1 MTHDH
6 VTATG
11 RHRRRLAVV
20 LALTLAI
27 AALQVVGGL
36 VSGSLALLADAGHMV
51 TDAAGVAIALGA
63 ATVATRPP
71 TPRRTFGL
79 LRAEV
84 LAALTNGLLL
94 VVLAVWVVVE
104 AVRRWA
110 APPEVTGGVML
121 AVAVVGLAANLVSLR
136 LLHGGRHESLN
147 VRGAY
152 LEVLGDLLGSVAVVV
167 SGVVVATTGWVRADA
182 VASVAGLCH
191 ITRFEGQAAME
202 TEFVIGD
209 LETDASYP
217 FSVEDGAACRAGH
230 GGAPPPALDG
240 LVVDWAPM
248 MQAVVE
254 DIETGVP
261 PAMVSVRF
269 HNTLA
274 EIIVTVA
281 GRMGEARVALTG
293 GCFQNKYLLERS
305 VHRLEE
311 SGFKPYWHQRIPP
324 NDGCIAPG
332 QVVAVS
338 RLLS

>member
-84 LAALTNGLLL
+84 LAALANGLLL

-182 VASVAGLCH
+182 VAYVA
-191 ITRFEGQAAME
+191 
-202 TEFVIGD
+202 IGALILPRAWSLLRTVLDVLLEATPAHLD
-209 LETDASYP
+209 LEAVRRHIGETPGVLDVHDLHAWTITSGVSALSAHVVVADDALACGP
-217 FSVEDGAACRAGH
+217 DGAVLDELSACLADHFAIEHCTFQLEPAGH
-230 GGAPPPALDG
+230 TAHEGPHHD
-240 LVVDWAPM
+240 
-248 MQAVVE
+248 
-254 DIETGVP
+254 
-261 PAMVSVRF
+261 
-269 HNTLA
+269 
-274 EIIVTVA
+274 
-281 GRMGEARVALTG
+281 
-293 GCFQNKYLLERS
+293 
-305 VHRLEE
+305 
-311 SGFKPYWHQRIPP
+311 
-324 NDGCIAPG
+324 
-332 QVVAVS
+332 
-338 RLLS
+338 